1 MADNERASLKHDNL
15 LARIARNIGW
25 LLGGKGFVAVAS
37 LVYLGAAAR
46 ALGPERFGIFTLVL
60 TYGQLIA
67 NIIQFQSWKGV
78 IRFGAVHLADLRL
91 NRLAR
96 LLGFTAM
103 LDWSTALV
111 GALIAAAGAFLLAPL
126 FHWSWDVQREAAA
139 FAAVLLLASGATP
152 TGMLRL
158 FDRFDLLTYSEA
170 VAPAVRLVG
179 AVGAWL
185 FGGGVV
191 VFLIVWALAA
201 LAQTIA
207 TWIAA
212 ILIHG
217 SRLSIGRMAYQRAL
231 VENARLWRF
240 MVQTSLASSL
250 GFFWMQASTLA
261 VGAVAG
267 PATAGGFRLA
277 DRLAT
282 GIAKPTETVTRVLY
296 PELARLVANEDHAT
310 LRKLFVRTCWISG
323 GLALVVVLICAFAGR
338 LILSLVAGPQY
349 AFAQPYLLL
358 LAISAGIDLTG
369 FALEPFHNAHGRAGR
384 VLRARIWGTVAY
396 AILLAALLPTIGAI
410 GAALAAIVTSAIV
423 FVLLALSARNMLRS
437 DSPDLPVTI

>member
-1 MADNERASLKHDNL
+1 
-15 LARIARNIGW
+15 
-25 LLGGKGFVAVAS
+25 
-37 LVYLGAAAR
+37 
-46 ALGPERFGIFTLVL
+46 
-60 TYGQLIA
+60 
-67 NIIQFQSWKGV
+67 
-78 IRFGAVHLADLRL
+78 
-91 NRLAR
+91 
-96 LLGFTAM
+96 
-103 LDWSTALV
+103 
-111 GALIAAAGAFLLAPL
+111 
-126 FHWSWDVQREAAA
+126 
-139 FAAVLLLASGATP
+139 
-152 TGMLRL
+152 
-158 FDRFDLLTYSEA
+158 
-170 VAPAVRLVG
+170 VRLVG

-212 ILIHG
+212 MLIHG

-323 GLALVVVLICAFAGR
+323 GLALLVVLICAFAGR

-423 FVLLALSARNMLRS
+423 FVLLALSARSMLRS
-437 DSPDLPVTI
+437 DSADLPVTI